1 MIGDFYTHNKK
12 GGRYKVVNLAEFK
25 SDNKDLLCVIY
36 TDSYGVLYVRLLRE
50 FICKFSKIKE

>member
-25 SDNKDLLCVIY
+25 AIRRTCFV
-36 TDSYGVLYVRLLRE
+36 
-50 FICKFSKIKE
+50 